1 LAAREGLL
9 DGGGVGLWDRRRRS
23 ARVLLL
29 GLMSLVVKC
38 WRAVLGVDSEMWIV
52 KFCVFL
58 QEVNLSD
65 VPLSAAGRG
74 NLKA

>member
-1 LAAREGLL
+1 
-9 DGGGVGLWDRRRRS
+9 
-23 ARVLLL
+23 
-29 GLMSLVVKC
+29 
-38 WRAVLGVDSEMWIV
+38 MWIV

-74 NLKA
+74 NLKEGVINCCFL